1 MLFMEVEHHQ
11 HVYLRKL
18 GFTSFYPFVQKS
30 KKFSTGPQI
39 YIKDECQQIDIKT
52 MFGLVNV

>member
-1 MLFMEVEHHQ
+1 MEVEHHQ